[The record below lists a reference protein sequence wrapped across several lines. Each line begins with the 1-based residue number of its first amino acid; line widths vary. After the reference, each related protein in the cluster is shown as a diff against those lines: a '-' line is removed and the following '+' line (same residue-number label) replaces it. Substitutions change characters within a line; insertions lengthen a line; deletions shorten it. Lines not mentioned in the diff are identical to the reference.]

1 MTEQELQQLRRE
13 RWRLSG
19 NPARTIEDAREF
31 IEAVGFCIM
40 YPQRPVLLA
49 PLFVGAFVGDDHGL
63 PDRQHAFA
71 DARAKDATELMVRL
85 LRERAAFEANLFG
98 ENNFL
103 LSAAVFPYFYSL
115 VGNKNP
121 KQERK
126 SGSRTDESPLAR
138 DTFEV
143 IRHDGPITKTKLA
156 QVLGGGL
163 SPAALD
169 HALGELW
176 SKLLIT
182 RVDYTPSQGASWDVL
197 YRWAPEAVREGIQL
211 SQRQALSALVSKYL
225 ECVIA
230 AEPQEIEDF
239 FARFVAR
246 SKVKDAVNALLAARE
261 LSFVPVGRRTMVQV
275 TPPKPPR
282 EPRSN
287 AVVRSQ

>member
-13 RWRLSG
+13 KWRLSG
-19 NPARTIEDAREF
+19 NAARTIDDAREF
-31 IEAVGFCIM
+31 IDAVGFCIM

-49 PLFVGAFVGDDHGL
+49 PTFMGAFVGADQGL

-103 LSAAVFPYFYSL
+103 LSAAAFPYFYSL
-115 VGNKNP
+115 VGDKNP

-126 SGSRTDESPLAR
+126 LGIRSDESPLAR

-143 IRHDGPITKTKLA
+143 VRQQGPVTKQKLA
-156 QVLGGGL
+156 QVLGGEP

-169 HALGELW
+169 HALGDLW

-197 YRWAPEAVREGIQL
+197 YRWAPDAVREGIQL

-230 AEPQEIEDF
+230 AEPQEVEDF
-239 FARFVAR
+239 FSHFVAR
-246 SKVKDAVNALLAARE
+246 SKVKEAVNALLAARE
-261 LSFVPVGRRTMVQV
+261 LSFVPVGRHTMVQV
-275 TPPKPPR
+275 TPPKTPR
-282 EPRSN
+282 EPRAK
-287 AVVRSQ
+287 AVVRSR